1 MNCCP
6 KVIKAFITCLFVAAL
21 PVAGDVYAFEPL
33 NTEDAGTVKKN
44 GNQIELYFDKVHDSV
59 PSNGISQSVVVPGE
73 EFLGKK
79 GDVKFFPF
87 TYTRGIAENAELSI
101 GATYYAAPRG
111 NYSPISNKTLA
122 IKWRYFGEDGVGL
135 NLALKPIIQIP
146 VTGSQQAA
154 GFGQAATNY
163 GINFIGSNYWGQDLQ
178 LHMNVMYLRSPYNP
192 NYLNGGSAAPLRE
205 DIWTISAAPIIK
217 VSERLSLALD
227 MGVQTNPPSNE
238 QYTVMYGMVAAIVKI
253 TNYVDLGLSI
263 QRSGSK
269 MNDVMTGHGSNTT
282 RTYGGLTWRFD

>member
-1 MNCCP
+1 MNFNFQT
-6 KVIKAFITCLFVAAL
+6 IKAGITSLLLL
-21 PVAGDVYAFEPL
+21 PLWMACNAYAFEPL

-44 GNQIELYFDKVHDSV
+44 SNQLELYFDMVHDST
-59 PSNGISQSVVVPGE
+59 PSTGGSQSIVVPGE
-73 EFLGKK
+73 EFVGKK
-79 GDVKFFPF
+79 GDLKFFPF

-101 GATYYAAPRG
+101 GATYYATPRG
-111 NYSPISNKTLA
+111 NFSPISNNTFA

-135 NLALKPIIQIP
+135 NLALKPIIQMP

-163 GINFIGSNYWGQDLQ
+163 GINFIGSNYWGEDLQ
-178 LHMNVMYLRSPYNP
+178 LHMNVMYLCSPYNP

-205 DIWTISAAPIIK
+205 DIWTISAAPVVK
-217 VSERLSLALD
+217 VTERLSLALD
-227 MGVQTNPPSNE
+227 VGFQTNPPSNE
-238 QYTVMYGMVAAIVKI
+238 QYTVMYGMVAAIIKI
-253 TNYVDLGLSI
+253 TNDVDLGLSI

-269 MNDVMTGHGSNTT
+269 MNDVMTGHGPNTT